1 MDESN
6 AKPLSKHE
14 RGLAAATEA
23 LILGMQGAAR
33 DSVEKLAAPD
43 WEQAIEFFTSLADE
57 SNRAIPVLAFAYL
70 DTEVEQQMR
79 HALNPAVHG
88 GINGLFGPLGPL
100 GTASMRINMSHAL
113 LWITTET
120 AGDFHTLR
128 KIRNR
133 YAHNLVDKGLEDP
146 KTKDLLR
153 EHVLLPVI
161 LGALNLG
168 VVDISCGLPERLD
181 VDIDAKTTTMDLRV
195 RNQLILA
202 FAFTTWRVL
211 AELHV
216 APSAIRTGVSPSALL
231 DPESPSAPAAIVDQR
246 KHFDKLIRSLVN
258 LVSA

>member
-1 MDESN
+1 
-6 AKPLSKHE
+6 
-14 RGLAAATEA
+14 
-23 LILGMQGAAR
+23 
-33 DSVEKLAAPD
+33 
-43 WEQAIEFFTSLADE
+43 
-57 SNRAIPVLAFAYL
+57 
-70 DTEVEQQMR
+70 
-79 HALNPAVHG
+79 
-88 GINGLFGPLGPL
+88 
-100 GTASMRINMSHAL
+100 MRINMSHAL
-113 LWITTET
+113 LWVTTGT
-120 AGDFHTLR
+120 AGDLHTLR

-168 VVDISCGLPERLD
+168 VVDVSSGLPERLD
-181 VDIDAKTTTMDLRV
+181 VEIDAKTTTMDLRV